1 MRGRGFATLINGLK
15 GGKWLRPSRKRKTTG
30 VDGGPAR
37 SWTYFLHLGA
47 LASLSVAQPIFDLL
61 SRYPQFLVAH
71 HAGLLEVLLLV
82 LLPTLLIP
90 GSVVTV
96 ESVLDRIVGAR
107 YRLQGTGIALFVF
120 PLALLILKLLE
131 GIPGTLLVVSA
142 VLLAWCGRRLYLR
155 FPTVRQYVTFLSP
168 VILIVP
174 ILFLTGSSVQK
185 IITPAKPQGTALSS
199 GKTDTPIIMVIFDEL
214 PLRSLLDRR
223 GAIDTVRFPNFADLA
238 GQATWYRATTSVSYS
253 TQYALPAILTGNLPK
268 ANHRFLPTLADY
280 PNNLFAWLRNSHH
293 LNISESITN
302 LSPICPDSKPEHLRR
317 AFRLLVDL
325 PVIYLHLVLPEGLT
339 TRLPDIRH
347 GWTVPNQQ
355 RWRLANPVRQ
365 FEAFL
370 ESVPNQ
376 EEPSLNFIHVQ
387 IPHVPWIYL
396 PSGKRYI
403 SGGDMGM
410 FTKRDI
416 WSRDE
421 SLVTL
426 AFQRHLLQ
434 VGLADRLLG
443 RLLRKLKDDGLYD
456 RSLIVVVS
464 DHGVDFQPGGNRRK
478 VTEANFE
485 DILTVPLLIKTPYQE
500 LGRISDRPTRTTD
513 IFPSIAEILQVPS
526 PWPTDGTSV
535 NETLATEQGDPLPSA
550 LITVPP
556 STFLRYRTAVCLEGM
571 TLEVTRDGAWAHLG
585 EVTESRD
592 KIHFPGW
599 AADVE
604 NLELADAILVF
615 VNSELIFQGMT
626 RHPRPDVAKYFK
638 AKELEYSGFDLD
650 LARELFRGNPEVRC
664 FAVFG
669 DRVREVEYPL
679 SFPWPIEPKLSR
691 KETDSSDLDENCC
704 IEQNPARSFLITR
717 SLSPETVRKAAGPSE
732 FEQSLRSLAWDAGSD
747 GVFKMGPA
755 DSLIGKPADQLPVAM
770 EMGLEIE
777 LDQPG
782 LYDNVRL
789 GADFV
794 PAAIEGW
801 ISDPAIKFVAIAVNG
816 TLRAVAPTF
825 EGPSGRRRF
834 QAIVPVTSFLNGAN
848 RIQVFAVAQTN
859 EEVVLLAPPV
869 GR

>member
-1 MRGRGFATLINGLK
+1 MKDCGLVTLITGLK
-15 GGKWLRPSRKRKTTG
+15 AGKALRPGSRRATNR
-30 VDGGPAR
+30 VDGGPIR
-37 SWTYFLHLGA
+37 SWIYFLHLGA

-71 HAGLLEVLLLV
+71 HAGLVEVLLLV

-90 GSVVTV
+90 GSVVTL
-96 ESVLDRIVGAR
+96 ELILNRILGAR
-107 YRLQGTGIALFVF
+107 FRFRGMGFALFVF

-131 GIPGTLLVVSA
+131 GAPGTLLVVAA
-142 VLLAWCGRRLYLR
+142 VLLAWCGRRLYLL
-155 FPTVRQYVTFLSP
+155 FPTVRQYMTFLTP

-185 IITPAKPQGTALSS
+185 IITPAKPQGTPLSG
-199 GKTDTPIIMVIFDEL
+199 GKTDTPIFMVIFDEL

-238 GQATWYRATTSVSYS
+238 GQATWYRRTTSVSYT

-268 ANHRFLPTLADY
+268 ENHRFLPTLADY
-280 PNNLFAWLRNSHH
+280 PNNLFAWLRKSHH
-293 LNISESITN
+293 LNISESTTN
-302 LSPICPDSKPEHLRR
+302 LYPSCPHSKPEHLRR

-339 TRLPDIRH
+339 TGLPDIRH

-370 ESVPNQ
+370 ESVPDQ
-376 EEPSLNFIHVQ
+376 EKPSLNFIHVQ

-434 VGLADRLLG
+434 VGMADRLLG
-443 RLLRKLKDDGLYD
+443 RLLRKLRDDGLYD
-456 RSLIVVVS
+456 RSIIVVVS

-478 VTEANFE
+478 VTEENFE

-535 NETLATEQGDPLPSA
+535 YETLETEQGDPLSSA
-550 LITVPP
+550 LNTVPP
-556 STFLRYRTAVCLEGM
+556 STFLRYRTAVCLDGM
-571 TLEVTRDGAWAHLG
+571 TLEVTQDGAWAHLG
-585 EVTESRD
+585 EVTESGDTIR
-592 KIHFPGW
+592 FPGW

-604 NLELADAILVF
+604 SLELADAILVF
-615 VNSELIFQGMT
+615 VNNELIFQGMT
-626 RHPRPDVAKYFK
+626 RNHRPDVAKYFK
-638 AKELEYSGFDLD
+638 AKELEYSGFDLEM
-650 LARELFRGNPEVRC
+650 ARKLFRGNPEVRC

-691 KETDSSDLDENCC
+691 KETHSSDLDENCC

-717 SLSPETVRKAAGPSE
+717 SLSAETLRKAAGPSD
-732 FEQSLRSLAWDAGSD
+732 FEKGLRSLAWNAGRD
-747 GVFKMGPA
+747 GLFKMGPA
-755 DSLIGKPADQLPVAM
+755 ELLLGKPLDQVPVT
-770 EMGLEIE
+770 ERLGLRIE
-777 LDQPG
+777 LDHPK
-782 LYDNVRL
+782 LYERVRL
-789 GADFV
+789 DADFI
-794 PAAIEGW
+794 PAAVEGAV
-801 ISDPAIKFVAIAVNG
+801 SATNARYVAVGING

-825 EGPSGRRRF
+825 EGPDGRLRF
-834 QAIVPVTSFLNGAN
+834 QAIVPETYFFNGAN
-848 RIQVFAVAQTN
+848 RIQVFAVAETTGK
-859 EEVVLLAPPV
+859 VVLLSPLSQ
-869 GR
+869 